1 MSIPMEPK
9 AKARPRFYRGRAY
22 TSKSTREYMKQAIVH
37 LDSQIAI
44 HDTPVRL
51 DIEYIHK
58 RPNRLNRKK
67 DPDSR
72 IWKTTKPDID
82 NLNKMVMDILTR
94 AGTMADDN
102 LVTEINST
110 QYYAGKLEQHKTT
123 IKIFIWRSKT

>member
-1 MSIPMEPK
+1 
-9 AKARPRFYRGRAY
+9 
-22 TSKSTREYMKQAIVH
+22 MKEAIVH

-94 AGTMADDN
+94 AGTMEDDN

-110 QYYAGKLEQHKTT
+110 QYYAAKLEQHKTT
-123 IKIFIWRSKT
+123 IKIFIWSKT